1 MLPRALCLRLTQI
14 IGCQRGSIPS
24 FIRCNLFHCGQCHAG
39 GSLLA
44 QMLRKQLQR
53 QVIILQR
60 IKNKL
65 RTVSNELNRAGNRLQ
80 FLRQL

>member
-44 QMLRKQLQR
+44 QMLRKLSL
-53 QVIILQR
+53 IHI
-60 IKNKL
+60 
-65 RTVSNELNRAGNRLQ
+65 
-80 FLRQL
+80 